1 MASYNRTKRIGEE
14 IRKVV
19 SSILIAGI
27 KDYRI
32 NSMVSVTDVEVTT
45 DLKYAYIYVSVLG
58 GDREA
63 TLAGLKSAS
72 GYVRREVGKAVNLR
86 YTPEIIFKIDDS
98 IEKGVYM
105 STLIRKVNEKHSD
118 SSEVEDEYEEE
129 IDEDDFEEESEDD
142 SNE

>member
-32 NSMVSVTDVEVTT
+32 NSMVSVTNVDVTT
-45 DLKYAYIYVSVLG
+45 DLKYAYVYVSVLG
-58 GDREA
+58 GDRDA
-63 TLAGLKSAS
+63 TLEGLKSAS

-105 STLIRKVNEKHSD
+105 STLIRKVNEKS
-118 SSEVEDEYEEE
+118 SSESDIEELEEE

>member
-32 NSMVSVTDVEVTT
+32 NSMVSVTDVDVTT

-63 TLAGLKSAS
+63 TLEGLKSAS

-105 STLIRKVNEKHSD
+105 STLIRKVNEKHSN
-118 SSEVEDEYEEE
+118 EDEEVYE
-129 IDEDDFEEESEDD
+129 DVESEDD

>member
-118 SSEVEDEYEEE
+118 SSEVEEEYEEE

>member
-32 NSMVSVTDVEVTT
+32 NSMVSVTDVDVTT

-63 TLAGLKSAS
+63 TLEGLKSAS

-105 STLIRKVNEKHSD
+105 STLIRKVNEKHSN
-118 SSEVEDEYEEE
+118 
-129 IDEDDFEEESEDD
+129 EESEDD

>member
-63 TLAGLKSAS
+63 TLEGLKSAS

-105 STLIRKVNEKHSD
+105 STLIRKVNEKHSN
-118 SSEVEDEYEEE
+118 EDEEVYE
-129 IDEDDFEEESEDD
+129 DVESEDD

>member
-32 NSMVSVTDVEVTT
+32 NSMVSVTDVDVTT

-63 TLAGLKSAS
+63 TLEGLKSAS

-105 STLIRKVNEKHSD
+105 STLIRKVNEKHSNEE
-118 SSEVEDEYEEE
+118 SEDFEEE
-129 IDEDDFEEESEDD
+129 IDEDFEESEDD